1 MKQDGRYL
9 NEKFGFNISDTCSLE
24 SAKSN
29 PPEFWNALCQLKVI
43 WESHGIEYVDVCLL
57 SCNVMWTYG

>member
-29 PPEFWNALCQLKVI
+29 PPEF
-43 WESHGIEYVDVCLL
+43 
-57 SCNVMWTYG
+57 